1 MLKKI
6 KDILQ
11 KGFDFLKSLFKS
23 HPKKSVFILLVIVFA
38 IFFFKGDG
46 PKIEMGRL
54 ENGNLEEIVTVS
66 GTVSPSQESYLT
78 FEKSGKI
85 QSVNVKVGDKV
96 SAGQVLA
103 TINGGNDYASVLNAT
118 AGLEAAE
125 ANLEAAEN
133 GPTQFELTSKQEA
146 YNSALQDLA
155 LANNSAGD
163 TLRNIYTSLS
173 DILGYKLNGVFTYSS
188 SYKLNGNN
196 CDQSLQS
203 KIEIERY
210 NLDQK
215 MSSLNAL
222 AQSFYVD
229 NGSSQEEI
237 NKKVDAAGL
246 QAYSTAIDVQEM
258 LNDLDKIFNNACVL
272 SFSDLNSYRSSISS
286 ARNAV
291 NTTISSITSLKSQIS
306 SLRSALVL
314 ADNALAEA
322 KAGPTNEKLKSL
334 RAAVDSAK
342 ANLISAK
349 FTNAKNVLV
358 APFDGTITQVN
369 INLGEIS
376 SPGSPA
382 INLISSNNLELKVK
396 LSEIDLVKVKSGNKA
411 RVYLDTYG
419 NTATFDGVVTQVY
432 PAATKEGNTSVYY
445 AKIDFSSV
453 DDRVR
458 SGMNGTADIVTIS
471 KENVDYITAKY
482 LKVDGSINKVKVVKD
497 ANAIKKVTLK
507 DNDSNIVW
515 KNIEI
520 GMRDSKGRIE
530 VLSGISKD
538 DNLVP
543 IDGLSATTTNN

>member
-1 MLKKI
+1 MLTKI
-6 KDILQ
+6 KDISS
-11 KGFDFLKSLFKS
+11 KTVNFLKSFFKN
-23 HPKKSVFILLVIVFA
+23 HPKKTIFGLLVVVFA
-38 IFFFKGDG
+38 IFFFRGDSAKVEIG
-46 PKIEMGRL
+46 HL

-66 GTVSPSQESYLT
+66 GIVSPSQESYLT

-85 QSVNVKVGDKV
+85 QSINVKVGDKV
-96 SAGQVLA
+96 TSGQVLA

-125 ANLEAAEN
+125 ANLEDAQN
-133 GPTQFELTSKQEA
+133 GPTEFELTSKTEA
-146 YNSALQDLA
+146 YNSALQDLI
-155 LANNSAGD
+155 LADNSAGD

-173 DILGYKLNGVFTYSS
+173 DVLGYKLNGVFTYSS
-188 SYKLNGNN
+188 FYRLNGNN

-203 KIEIERY
+203 KIELERY
-210 NLDQK
+210 SLDEK
-215 MSSLNAL
+215 MSSLNTL
-222 AQSFYVD
+222 AQNFFIDTSL
-229 NGSSQEEI
+229 SQEDI
-237 NKKVDAAGL
+237 NKKVDDAGL
-246 QAYSTAIDVQEM
+246 QAYSTAISVQSL

-272 SFSDLNSYRSSISS
+272 SYTDLNTYRSSVSNARSS
-286 ARNAV
+286 V

-306 SLRSALVL
+306 NLRSALTL
-314 ADNALAEA
+314 ASNALAEA
-322 KAGPTNEKLKSL
+322 KAGATSEKIKSL

-349 FTNAKNVLV
+349 VTNAKNVLV
-358 APFDGTITQVN
+358 APFDGTVTQVN

-396 LSEIDLVKVKSGNKA
+396 LSEIDLVKVKAGDKA

-419 NTATFDGVVTQVY
+419 NMATFDGIVTQVY

-445 AKIDFSSV
+445 AKIDFTSL

-458 SGMNGTADIVTIS
+458 SGMNGTAEIVTVS

-482 LKVDGSINKVKVVKD
+482 LKVEGSINKVKVVKD
-497 ANAIKKVTLK
+497 ISKINKITLNDK
-507 DNDSNIVW
+507 DSNVDW

-530 VLSGISKD
+530 VLSGISKS

-543 IDGLSATTTNN
+543 INGQSATSTNN